1 MDNAR
6 FKTFTIHY
14 IINNEWHKRIY
25 DDTFLIHSILPL
37 YLRVVTPISGIPDS
51 SLVLDRLPVICRK
64 MVEVKSGFFCPKYIQ
79 VFFTSNVFKT
89 RKALFNLSIKPK
101 TILRGYPFSTTKVS
115 YNQQQQRSTCFNYC
129 RHLIDIDTWGRKL
142 RDHRDLALILV
153 F

>member
-25 DDTFLIHSILPL
+25 DDTFLIHSTYTIIFESGHSNFG
-37 YLRVVTPISGIPDS
+37 YTRFVTSVGS
-51 SLVLDRLPVICRK
+51 VTRNLSKNGLSLKC
-64 MVEVKSGFFCPKYIQ
+64 FFALSIWRYFSPNI
-79 VFFTSNVFKT
+79 FKT

-142 RDHRDLALILV
+142 RDHRDLALIVV

>member
-25 DDTFLIHSILPL
+25 DDTFLIHSILL

-64 MVEVKSGFFCPKYIQ
+64 MVEVKSG
-79 VFFTSNVFKT
+79 VFFALSNLGIFHQIFSKQE
-89 RKALFNLSIKPK
+89 KPC
-101 TILRGYPFSTTKVS
+101 
-115 YNQQQQRSTCFNYC
+115 STCLLSLKLYC
-129 RHLIDIDTWGRKL
+129 AGTRSPPL
-142 RDHRDLALILV
+142 RSPITNNSRGAPASITV
-153 F
+153 AI

>member
-25 DDTFLIHSILPL
+25 DDTFLIHSILL

-64 MVEVKSGFFCPKYIQ
+64 IVEVKSVFFFALSNLLGI
-79 VFFTSNVFKT
+79 FTSNIFKT